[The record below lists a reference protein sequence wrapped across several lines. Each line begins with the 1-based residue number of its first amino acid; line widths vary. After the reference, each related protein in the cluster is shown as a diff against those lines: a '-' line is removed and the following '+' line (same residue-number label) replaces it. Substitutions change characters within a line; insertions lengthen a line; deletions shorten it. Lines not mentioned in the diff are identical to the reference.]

1 MRRIL
6 KELRPFKKPLILIG
20 IILLFLVIFTQ
31 VIPAIREMDANKTPV
46 ASIEA
51 KNGKTYEKG
60 DTIRIQDFQ
69 LTAVHESGKRSS
81 LDEGDVKLSRTRP
94 AETGKYT
101 EVTLTYKDNKEIQTT
116 VKVKNSRNKLAAYAC
131 GSPSKGDVKAVLY
144 SNGELCFEGEGN
156 VLQFEQGEFPWLNSE
171 EDIPIQSVTFE
182 EGVQPVS
189 MDYWFEGLADL
200 SYIAPLPAS
209 VQSIV
214 GMCAG
219 CEALETA
226 PDWSGCTGLLDA
238 TEAYSGCTALKE
250 IPALPASLRN
260 TTRMCEDCAAL
271 QTAPDMTG
279 AAGLENATEMFAA
292 CQELTATSTPPVLE
306 VMDGMYQDCIN
317 LKAMPA
323 ISGTVRSMSGTF
335 SGDISLSELSAIPA
349 SVQDISSCFEG
360 CSRASGELKVDC
372 TPEDYSGF
380 LTGAC
385 NATRL
390 NLTGGSRYLEV
401 LANTCDSGNVLVNG
415 KTPNPEATSLAYYE
429 E

>member
-60 DTIRIQDFQ
+60 DTIRVQDFQ

-81 LDEGDVKLSRTRP
+81 LSGDDVKLSRTKP
-94 AETGKYT
+94 AKTGKYT

-116 VKVKNSRNKLAAYAC
+116 FKVKNSRNKLAAYAC

-189 MDYWFEGLADL
+189 LDYWFEGLADL

-415 KTPNPEATSLAYYE
+415 KTPNPEATSPAYYE

>member
-60 DTIRIQDFQ
+60 DTIRVQDFQ

-81 LDEGDVKLSRTRP
+81 LSGDDVKLSRTKP
-94 AETGKYT
+94 AKTGKYT

-189 MDYWFEGLADL
+189 LDYWFEGLADL

-415 KTPNPEATSLAYYE
+415 KTPNPEATSPAYYE

>member
-20 IILLFLVIFTQ
+20 VILLFLVIFTQ
-31 VIPAIREMDANKTPV
+31 VIPALREMDANKTPIV
-46 ASIEA
+46 SMEA
-51 KNGKTYEKG
+51 ENGKTYEKG
-60 DTIRIQDFQ
+60 DTIRVQDFQ

-81 LDEGDVKLSRTRP
+81 LSGDEVTLSRKQP
-94 AETGKYT
+94 ARTGKYT
-101 EVTLTYKDNKEIQTT
+101 EVTLSLKADKDIQTT
-116 VKVKNSRNKLAAYAC
+116 VKLKNRRTKLAEYAC

-156 VLQFEQGEFPWLNSE
+156 VLQFEQGAFPWLESDE
-171 EDIPIQSVTFE
+171 STPIQSVTFE

-189 MDYWFEGLADL
+189 MDYWFEGLTDL
-200 SYIAPLPAS
+200 TYIAPLPAS

-238 TEAYSGCTALKE
+238 TEAYSGCIALTE

-279 AAGLENATEMFAA
+279 ATGLQNATEMFAS
-292 CQELTATSTPPVLE
+292 CQELTATSTPPALE

-349 SVQDISSCFEG
+349 SVQDVSSCFDG
-360 CSRASGELKVDC
+360 CSRASGELKIDC

-380 LTGAC
+380 LQGAC
-385 NATRL
+385 NATQL
-390 NLTGGSRYLEV
+390 NLTGAGRYLEV

-415 KTPNPEATSLAYYE
+415 KAPNPEATSPTFYE
-429 E
+429 D

>member
-60 DTIRIQDFQ
+60 DTIRVQDFQ

-81 LDEGDVKLSRTRP
+81 LSGDDVKLSRTKP
-94 AETGKYT
+94 AKTGKYT

-156 VLQFEQGEFPWLNSE
+156 VLQFEQGEFPWPNSE

-189 MDYWFEGLADL
+189 LDYWFEGLADL

-415 KTPNPEATSLAYYE
+415 KTPNPEATSPAYYE

>member
-60 DTIRIQDFQ
+60 DTIRVQDFK

-81 LDEGDVKLSRTRP
+81 LSGDDVKLSRTKP
-94 AETGKYT
+94 AKTGKYT

-189 MDYWFEGLADL
+189 LDYWFEGLADL

-415 KTPNPEATSLAYYE
+415 KTPNPEATSPAYYE

>member
-60 DTIRIQDFQ
+60 DTIRVQDFQ

-81 LDEGDVKLSRTRP
+81 LSRDDVKLSRTKP
-94 AETGKYT
+94 AKTGKYT

-189 MDYWFEGLADL
+189 LDYWFEGLADL

-415 KTPNPEATSLAYYE
+415 KTPNPEATSPAYYE

>member
-60 DTIRIQDFQ
+60 DTIRVQDFQ

-81 LDEGDVKLSRTRP
+81 LSGDDVKLSRTKP
-94 AETGKYT
+94 AKTGKYT

-189 MDYWFEGLADL
+189 LDYWFEGLADL

-323 ISGTVRSMSGTF
+323 ISGTVRSMSLGHDIQIGWLSLGT
-335 SGDISLSELSAIPA
+335 
-349 SVQDISSCFEG
+349 
-360 CSRASGELKVDC
+360 
-372 TPEDYSGF
+372 
-380 LTGAC
+380 
-385 NATRL
+385 
-390 NLTGGSRYLEV
+390 RY
-401 LANTCDSGNVLVNG
+401 
-415 KTPNPEATSLAYYE
+415 
-429 E
+429 